1 MGSRTIRIAAAGIL
15 DSRGRLLLARKRGT
29 TTFMQPGGKI
39 EPGEKPEAALLRELN
54 EELGLS
60 FETDALRYL
69 GVFSAEAA
77 NEPDATVVADLY
89 EVSAMGEPRPAAEIE
104 EIAWLDAQN
113 AGGVALAPLTR
124 DLVLPR
130 YS

>member
-1 MGSRTIRIAAAGIL
+1 MGHKTIRIAAAAIV
-15 DSRGRLLLARKRGT
+15 DARGRLLLVRKRGT
-29 TTFMQPGGKI
+29 STFMQPGGKI

-60 FETDALRYL
+60 FEMDALRYL

-77 NEPDATVVADLY
+77 NEPDAMVVADLY
-89 EVSAMGEPRPAAEIE
+89 EVNAIGKPTPAAEIE
-104 EIAWLDAQN
+104 EIAWLDTQN
-113 AGGVALAPLTR
+113 AGGIALAPLTR

>member
-1 MGSRTIRIAAAGIL
+1 MGHRTIRIAAAAIL
-15 DSRGRLLLARKRGT
+15 DCRGRLLLVRKRGT

-89 EVSAMGEPRPAAEIE
+89 EVSAIGEPIPAAEIE

-113 AGGVALAPLTR
+113 TGGLTLAPLTR

-130 YS
+130 CS